1 MITLQ
6 KIWKEIKPFFEQFR
20 GELEFIKKYYCD
32 HPRDLI
38 RYVKP
43 SVAVVYSVPVTTVV
57 WSLLTFRTTS
67 LESTMLLSASI
78 TTILSMVMLPQ
89 RYSQFRTLI
98 GVIYSALVLVTII
111 FVKTSNIVTLFV
123 CYELFLLPSAALV
136 WLLSP
141 TKRGKKACLFF
152 IIWTQLGS
160 LMVLVG
166 VLYIRVYLGIYSF
179 YQLKAETI
187 SMPWFIETSL
197 LLGFLFKVPTFPFY
211 FWLTKTHV
219 EAPTSFSIFLSGFL
233 VKIAIFGLY
242 KFLPFFSDSSI
253 LLGIVLALLG
263 SIVTSITF
271 LFHVDIKKLVAY
283 ATVQEMGVLTALLL
297 ITQTVNVGAVSI
309 LLITHTLLSTF
320 YFSISDVLY
329 KKLSTRSYLATTGLI
344 YTAPKIA
351 GYIATSILFFRG
363 IPLTAKFPAEVA
375 LLDSL
380 ALVDLYVLVYLALFI
395 LFIGNLLFS
404 MAFKRLL
411 VGSPTEDSN
420 FYDLTKE
427 EFGVL
432 SSTLLILILIPLIVL

>member
-6 KIWKEIKPFFEQFR
+6 KIWKEIKPFFEQFQ

-38 RYVKP
+38 KYVKP
-43 SVAVVYSVPVTTVV
+43 SIAFVYAVPVTTLV
-57 WSLLTFRTTS
+57 WSLLTFKKTS
-67 LESTMLLSASI
+67 LEGTMLLSASI
-78 TTILSMVMLPQ
+78 TTIIAMVMLPTK
-89 RYSQFRTLI
+89 YNQFRTLI

-111 FVKTSNIVTLFV
+111 FIKTSSIVTLFI
-123 CYELFLLPSAALV
+123 CYELFLLPSAVLV

-141 TKRGKKACLFF
+141 NKRGKKACLFF
-152 IIWTQLGS
+152 VLWTQLGS
-160 LMVLVG
+160 LMVLAG
-166 VLYIRVYLGIYSF
+166 VLYLRVYMGIHSF
-179 YQLKAETI
+179 YQIKAESIDT
-187 SMPWFIETSL
+187 PWFIEMSL

-242 KFLPFFSDSSI
+242 KFLPFLSDSSI
-253 LLGIVLALLG
+253 LLGTVLSLIG
-263 SIVTSITF
+263 SVVSSIAF

-297 ITQTVNVGAVSI
+297 ITQTVNLGAVSI
-309 LLITHTLLSTF
+309 LLLTHTLLSSL

-329 KKLSTRSYLATTGLI
+329 KKMSTRSYLATTGLM

-363 IPLTAKFPAEVA
+363 LPLTAKFPAELA

-380 ALVDLYVLVYLALFI
+380 ASIELYVLIYVAFFI
-395 LFIGNLLFS
+395 LFMGNLLFS

-411 VGSPTEDSN
+411 VGNPTEYSN
-420 FYDLTKE
+420 FYDLSRE
-427 EFGVL
+427 DFGVL
-432 SSTLLILILIPLIVL
+432 SSALVILILTPIIVM